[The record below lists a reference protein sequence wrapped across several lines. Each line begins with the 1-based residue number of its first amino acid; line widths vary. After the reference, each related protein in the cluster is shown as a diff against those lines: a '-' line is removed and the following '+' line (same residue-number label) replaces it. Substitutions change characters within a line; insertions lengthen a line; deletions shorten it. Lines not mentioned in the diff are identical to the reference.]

1 MFDPSQIGKRLSKM
15 AFIPATLTHTHKV
28 SSKKISCRIS
38 SPSAFIGVSSNR
50 RCVAPYRDTWK
61 HGTRSRYWSM
71 VISSNDFRP
80 GTTIEMGGAPYRVL
94 EFLHVKPGKGA
105 AFVRTKLKNLKTGNN
120 VDKTFKAGEMV
131 ESAQLEKMAMQHTY
145 VDGTDYVFMN
155 TETYDE
161 ERMTADIL
169 GENVVKFLT
178 TGLEV
183 EVLKHN
189 DDIIGVTLPKTLVF
203 SVTETEPGARG
214 NTAQGNVLKPAIIE
228 TGAEVMVPL
237 FINVGE
243 QIRVNTEDGKYLSR
257 SNE

>member
-1 MFDPSQIGKRLSKM
+1 M
-15 AFIPATLTHTHKV
+15 AFIFATLTRAHRVPPNKM
-28 SSKKISCRIS
+28 SCMIPP
-38 SPSAFIGVSSNR
+38 PSAFTGVPLNR
-50 RCVAPYRDTWK
+50 RCVAPYR
-61 HGTRSRYWSM
+61 GTRKHAARSRHWSM

-80 GTTIEMGGAPYRVL
+80 GTTIEISGAPYRVL

-131 ESAQLEKMAMQHTY
+131 ESAQLEKMTMQHTY

-161 ERMTADIL
+161 ERMTSDIL
-169 GENVVKFLT
+169 GENVVKFLI

-203 SVTETEPGARG
+203 SVIETEPGARG
-214 NTAQGNVLKPAIIE
+214 NTAQGNVLKPATIE

-243 QIRVNTEDGKYLSR
+243 QIRVSTEDGKYLSR